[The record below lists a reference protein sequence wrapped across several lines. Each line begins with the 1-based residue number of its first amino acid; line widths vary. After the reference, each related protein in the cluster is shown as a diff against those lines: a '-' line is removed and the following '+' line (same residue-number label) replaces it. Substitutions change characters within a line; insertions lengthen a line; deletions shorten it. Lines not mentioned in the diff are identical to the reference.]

1 MNKVVEVVV
10 EVKESTTTPPIEL
23 EMMMKILMEEGATL
37 MDLKTSYNVLDIKSK
52 VCTLQAW
59 MSNKIPKWTK

>member
-10 EVKESTTTPPIEL
+10 EVKESIITPPTEL
-23 EMMMKILMEEGATL
+23 EMMMEILMEEGATL

-52 VCTLQAW
+52 VCTLQA
-59 MSNKIPKWTK
+59 

>member
-59 MSNKIPKWTK
+59 MSNEIPKWTK